1 MINEMRPFELLKL
14 IRDRVITKKQDL
26 NIISLFMPSSRYL
39 HTDRLLDDFQKLGW
53 IQITENDDII
63 PTELIFEI

>member
-1 MINEMRPFELLKL
+1 VINEMRPFELLKL